1 MYVYQINQ
9 HQTDHHWGDRALF
22 KTFIAHVLLGVG
34 LNLGHSAVSIAV
46 EIPPPSTPSQ
56 FSMPEPSIDAE
67 EPMAKML
74 NVSELA
80 DVQPTDWAYKALQSL
95 VEQYGVI
102 AGYPDKTFRGNRNL
116 SRNEFAAALSKAL
129 PTLDLSQF
137 ATKEDLENLRKL
149 MEEFK
154 LELANAEAEFDRV
167 QRTINQFSTTTKLEG
182 QAIFALTGVT
192 NAQKAD
198 EDERTDSNLALGNRI
213 SLELNT
219 SFTGKDLLKTTL
231 KTGNIR
237 SLDRATDTDMARLSF
252 QNDEGNAVILDELF
266 YRRRIGKRFNLNVTA
281 VGGSLNKF
289 AETFNP
295 FAESSGEGVISR
307 FAQRNPIYRQGGG
320 AGLGLTY
327 DFNDTVSLSAGYLAD
342 DADRTRDGIFG
353 GAHAAIAQLTFDL
366 GKTAGFGINYI
377 RSYNSLDTSTG
388 SDRANDPFRNR
399 SNHITADS
407 FGFQGAVGIS
417 RKLAFSGW
425 IGVTR
430 ATAKDLPNNPA
441 ASIVNWAA
449 MLSFPDLG
457 KDGNLGGVIFGQ
469 PPKVT
474 NNEFVFRRQNYTDRD
489 TSFHL
494 EAFYRHRI
502 NDFITITPGLLIL
515 FNPEHNRN
523 NDTLYIGTVR
533 TTFSF

>member
-1 MYVYQINQ
+1 MTISFSHYRLRRSSLSY
-9 HQTDHHWGDRALF
+9 L
-22 KTFIAHVLLGVG
+22 LLGAL
-34 LNLGHSAVSIAV
+34 LNFSNAAFGIAAEMPPQNFPGEASLDTVS
-46 EIPPPSTPSQ
+46 
-56 FSMPEPSIDAE
+56 
-67 EPMAKML
+67 PMDKIT
-74 NVSELA
+74 NVSELT
-80 DVQPTDWAYKALQSL
+80 DIQPTDWSYKALQSL
-95 VEQYGVI
+95 MERYGVI
-102 AGYPDKTFRGNRNL
+102 SGYPDKTFRGDRQL
-116 SRNEFAAALSKAL
+116 TRSEFAAALSQAWSN
-129 PTLDLSQF
+129 LDVSQF

-167 QRTINQFSTTTKLEG
+167 QRTINQFSITTQLEG
-182 QAIFALTGVT
+182 QAIFALTGVA
-192 NAQKAD
+192 NARKAD
-198 EDERTDSNLALGNRI
+198 DEDPTDSNLALGSRL

-237 SLDRATDTDMARLSF
+237 SLSRATDTDMARLSF

-266 YRRRIGKRFNLNVTA
+266 YRRRIGKRLNFNVSA

-320 AGLGLTY
+320 AGLGITY
-327 DFNDTVSLSAGYLAD
+327 DFSNVVSLSAGYLAD
-342 DADRTRDGIFG
+342 NAAQTRDGLFS

-377 RSYNSLDTSTG
+377 RSYNSIDTSTG

-399 SNHITADS
+399 SNNITADS

-417 RKLAFSGW
+417 PKIALSGW
-425 IGVTR
+425 VGFTR

-441 ASIVNWAA
+441 ASVVNWAA

-457 KDGNLGGVIFGQ
+457 KDGNLGGIVIGQ
-469 PPKVT
+469 PPKVAS
-474 NNEFVFRRQNYTDRD
+474 NEFVFRQQNYTDRD

-494 EAFYRHRI
+494 EAFYRHRV
-502 NDFITITPGLLIL
+502 NDFITITPGLLVL
-515 FNPEHNRN
+515 FNPEHDRN